1 MKKLQMRQITIISRP
16 TLRLIR
22 DKNPHCLSG
31 GNKLNTNKPAY
42 FPPETACGSTTKGS
56 QFGDFLKRNLDFLAN
71 RRRSFADSIKNIN
84 KDEAKRS
91 SLDFF
96 VTFCVKTKSMEIKN
110 TLCFYSRRS
119 WWFYRFLRTQ
129 YAVCF
134 LQYAVCFLWGVIEWL
149 GFWVLRF
156 TCSQVHAFLSLIL
169 VISQIFESAVC
180 RRLYTICFRWGVEH
194 AVRNT
199 L

>member
-31 GNKLNTNKPAY
+31 GYKLNTNKPAY

-91 SLDFF
+91 SL
-96 VTFCVKTKSMEIKN
+96 VPIAIGIVAFCFKTNHE
-110 TLCFYSRRS
+110 Y
-119 WWFYRFLRTQ
+119 
-129 YAVCF
+129 
-134 LQYAVCFLWGVIEWL
+134 G
-149 GFWVLRF
+149 
-156 TCSQVHAFLSLIL
+156 SLIPL
-169 VISQIFESAVC
+169 KKYKS
-180 RRLYTICFRWGVEH
+180 
-194 AVRNT
+194 
-199 L
+199 

>member
-1 MKKLQMRQITIISRP
+1 MARAQRAPKHPPFKATQELFALKKSASSGSPIQMKKLQMRQITIISRP

-56 QFGDFLKRNLDFLAN
+56 QFGSFVKRNFYFLAN

-96 VTFCVKTKSMEIKN
+96 DYF
-110 TLCFYSRRS
+110 LCQDNPPKADR
-119 WWFYRFLRTQ
+119 
-129 YAVCF
+129 
-134 LQYAVCFLWGVIEWL
+134 
-149 GFWVLRF
+149 
-156 TCSQVHAFLSLIL
+156 
-169 VISQIFESAVC
+169 
-180 RRLYTICFRWGVEH
+180 
-194 AVRNT
+194 
-199 L
+199 

>member
-31 GNKLNTNKPAY
+31 GNKLNTNKSAY

-56 QFGDFLKRNLDFLAN
+56 QFGSFVKRNFYFLAN

-96 VTFCVKTKSMEIKN
+96 DYF
-110 TLCFYSRRS
+110 LCQDNPPKADR
-119 WWFYRFLRTQ
+119 
-129 YAVCF
+129 
-134 LQYAVCFLWGVIEWL
+134 
-149 GFWVLRF
+149 
-156 TCSQVHAFLSLIL
+156 
-169 VISQIFESAVC
+169 
-180 RRLYTICFRWGVEH
+180 
-194 AVRNT
+194 
-199 L
+199 

>member
-56 QFGDFLKRNLDFLAN
+56 QFGSFVKRNLDFLAN

-96 VTFCVKTKSMEIKN
+96 DYFLCQDNPPKADRWFHWKKHKKMKQKVSITLYAWYFFCVKTIRQRGSRIPRKDIKN
-110 TLCFYSRRS
+110 E
-119 WWFYRFLRTQ
+119 
-129 YAVCF
+129 AK
-134 LQYAVCFLWGVIEWL
+134 IK
-149 GFWVLRF
+149 
-156 TCSQVHAFLSLIL
+156 LIL
-169 VISQIFESAVC
+169 TPQLQQPPAE
-180 RRLYTICFRWGVEH
+180 
-194 AVRNT
+194 T
-199 L
+199 LRPK

>member
-56 QFGDFLKRNLDFLAN
+56 QFGSFVKRNLDFLAN

-96 VTFCVKTKSMEIKN
+96 AYFLCQDNPPKADRWFHWKKHKKMKQKVSIFFVKTICQGRSMIPLKEEKNKAKSKYMN
-110 TLCFYSRRS
+110 
-119 WWFYRFLRTQ
+119 
-129 YAVCF
+129 
-134 LQYAVCFLWGVIEWL
+134 
-149 GFWVLRF
+149 
-156 TCSQVHAFLSLIL
+156 LSLIFPDNANDG
-169 VISQIFESAVC
+169 I
-180 RRLYTICFRWGVEH
+180 
-194 AVRNT
+194 
-199 L
+199 